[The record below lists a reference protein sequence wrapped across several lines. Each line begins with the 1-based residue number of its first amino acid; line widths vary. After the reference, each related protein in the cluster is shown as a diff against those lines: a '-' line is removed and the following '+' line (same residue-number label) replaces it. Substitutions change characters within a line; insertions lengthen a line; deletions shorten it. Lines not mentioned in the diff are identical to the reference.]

1 MFRSVVRRFLRRG
14 FTLVEL
20 LVVIAIIGI
29 LIALLLP
36 AVQAAREAARRS
48 QCCNNL
54 VQIGIATTQYEAA
67 HEVLPPGTINPK
79 GPIRS
84 EPAGYHMSWL
94 VQILPYIEE
103 GNAYRHVDFSVG
115 VYDPKNA
122 PVRKLVRSFALCPS
136 DSGGSGKDKDAAT
149 NNYVGCH
156 NEAES
161 PIDANNHGVLFLNSH
176 IGMRD
181 IPDGTSYTILA
192 GEKVIGEKD
201 LGWMSGTRATLR
213 NTGTDINHTPEPG
226 NRQSRFANDPK
237 KDIVAQDPLYVGG
250 FGSYHPGGAN
260 IVLVNGSVRF
270 LSETIDRTVLTNLG
284 NRADGQMFDQGF

>member
-1 MFRSVVRRFLRRG
+1 MNAGNRRG

-54 VQIGIATTQYEAA
+54 VQIGIATTQYEAS
-67 HEVLPPGTINPK
+67 HEVLPPGTVNAK

-94 VQILPYIEE
+94 VQILPFIEE
-103 GNAYRHVDFSVG
+103 GNAYRHIDFSVG

-122 PVRKLVRSFALCPS
+122 PVRKLVRNFAVCPS
-136 DSGGSGKDKDAAT
+136 DWHGVNKDVNVAS

-156 NEAES
+156 HGAEA
-161 PIDANNHGVLFLNSH
+161 PIDANNNGVLFLNSH
-176 IGMRD
+176 VGMRD
-181 IPDGTSYTILA
+181 IPDGTSYTLLA
-192 GEKVIGEKD
+192 GEKRIGDID

-226 NRQSRFANDPK
+226 ARTGRFGNEPEK
-237 KDIVAQDPLYVGG
+237 QPMIQDPLYVGG
-250 FGSYHPGGAN
+250 FGSHHPGGAN
-260 IVLVNGSVRF
+260 FVVVNGAIRFISV
-270 LSETIDRTVLTNLG
+270 TIDRKVFGDLG
-284 NRADGQMFDQGF
+284 NRADANLGQEGF

>member
-1 MFRSVVRRFLRRG
+1 MNAENRRG

-48 QCCNNL
+48 HCCNNL
-54 VQIGIATTQYEAA
+54 VQIGIAVTQYEAS
-67 HEVLPPGTINPK
+67 HEVLPPGVVNPK

-84 EPAGYHMSWL
+84 EPAGYHMGWL

-103 GNAYRHVDFSVG
+103 ANAYKHVDFSVG

-122 PVRKLVRSFALCPS
+122 PVRRLARAFVRCPS
-136 DSGGSGKDKDAAT
+136 SSFEPRPDVGTG
-149 NNYVGCH
+149 NYAGCH
-156 NEAES
+156 HGVEA
-161 PIDANNHGVLFLNSH
+161 PIDANNNGVLFLNSH
-176 IGMRD
+176 VGIRD

-192 GEKVIGEKD
+192 GEKLIGDND

-213 NTGTDINHTPEPG
+213 NTGTDINKTPEPEARMGRFG
-226 NRQSRFANDPK
+226 NEPK
-237 KDIVAQDPLYVGG
+237 KEPVIQDPLYVGG
-250 FGSYHPGGAN
+250 FASQHPGGAN
-260 IVLVNGSVRF
+260 FVLVNGAIRF
-270 LSETIDRTVLTNLG
+270 ISSAIDRTVLSHLG
-284 NRADGQMFDQGF
+284 NRADGDLMQEGGF